1 MLGGVLQELR
11 GEVQEVRAAVGE
23 ARRQAV
29 RSAGLATTWVMV
41 VVVVV
46 VMVVS
51 VRHHPSHQ
59 SGHGVFNLADHHS
72 ARRSAREIKN
82 REAMI
87 HFEAKKTNDSPVT
100 RIISGSVFVS
110 SSAPCDSFF
119 QTSRRDVFLIQA
131 ELKTLSCLRVGCDPA
146 DGYISSLK
154 AGLHRD
160 V

>member
-59 SGHGVFNLADHHS
+59 SGHGVFNLADHHRRPHS
-72 ARRSAREIKN
+72 AQRFAREIKN
-82 REAMI
+82 RDAMI
-87 HFEAKKTNDSPVT
+87 HFEAKKANDSPVT

-119 QTSRRDVFLIQA
+119 KQA
-131 ELKTLSCLRVGCDPA
+131 DATF
-146 DGYISSLK
+146 SSFK
-154 AGLHRD
+154 QN
-160 V
+160 